1 MGIGRGRAATG
12 PRTGGSMAFDPH
24 QEDYQRLGLRYA
36 HTLPSSDPF
45 QTTRALAGFGKR
57 FSQNRDSL
65 PQSDGDR
72 AFHLVVQAT
81 DIIDYQLPFIAEGA
95 GGPLIGKVASLLSE
109 ALALDPDCHDA
120 VRMKAAIELDSF
132 EGYYRFLKDGAD
144 NVHSSCKLA
153 LASDTG
159 EDARLGNDL
168 AMRPY
173 VRWMA
178 SLAARALVCG
188 RYLVCVDTCLHLL
201 DENPSDQAD
210 VRRTAALAYAKLE
223 DEAGLDELSSR
234 FGISL
239 DGSLRM
245 DAWFLLARL
254 ALAHKAHD
262 MDAAHSLLEHCLS
275 GYPHA
280 AATLTRQDELPD
292 GVFSRIMVMPRSE
305 DELILALS
313 EAEIILEE
321 GRDLSDL
328 GTLGS
333 WIAEDPSVVA
343 AYRSEDP
350 TMAVAPATPRGRD

>member
-1 MGIGRGRAATG
+1 M
-12 PRTGGSMAFDPH
+12 SFDPH

-36 HTLPSSDPF
+36 RTLSSTDPF
-45 QTTRALAGFGKR
+45 QATRALAGFGKR
-57 FSQNRDSL
+57 FSQSRDSL

-81 DIIDYQLPFIAEGA
+81 EIIDYQLPFVADGT
-95 GGPLIGKVASLLSE
+95 GGPLIDRAASLLSE

-120 VRMKAAIELDSF
+120 IRMKAAIELDSF
-132 EGYYRFLKDGAD
+132 EGYYRFLTDGVD
-144 NVHSSCKLA
+144 NVHSACKLA
-153 LASDTG
+153 LTSGTS
-159 EDARLGNDL
+159 EDVTLENDL

-173 VRWMA
+173 IRWMA

-188 RYLVCVDTCLHLL
+188 RYRACIDTCLRLL
-201 DENPSDQAD
+201 DEDPADQAD

-223 DEAGLDELSSR
+223 DDEGLDELSAR
-234 FGISL
+234 FDVPL
-239 DGSLRM
+239 DGSFRT
-245 DAWFLLARL
+245 DAWFLLSRM

-262 MDAAHSLLEHCLS
+262 MDAAHALLERCLAT
-275 GYPHA
+275 YPHA
-280 AATLTRQDELPD
+280 ATTLTRQDELPD
-292 GVFSRIMVMPRSE
+292 GVFSRIVVMPHSE

-343 AYRSEDP
+343 AYRSEEP
-350 TMAVAPATPRGRD
+350 ATPLAPATQEGRG

>member
-45 QTTRALAGFGKR
+45 QATRALAGFGKR

-81 DIIDYQLPFIAEGA
+81 EVVDYQLPFMAEGTS
-95 GGPLIGKVASLLSE
+95 GPLVARAASLLSE
-109 ALALDPDCHDA
+109 ALALDPGCHDA
-120 VRMKAAIELDSF
+120 IRMKAAIELDSF
-132 EGYYRFLKDGAD
+132 EDYYRFLKDGAD
-144 NVHSSCKLA
+144 NVRSSCKLS
-153 LASDTG
+153 LASGTDD
-159 EDARLGNDL
+159 DAALGNDL

-188 RYLVCVDTCLHLL
+188 RYRSCVDTCLHLL
-201 DENPSDQAD
+201 DEDPVDQAD

-234 FGISL
+234 FGVTF
-239 DGSLRM
+239 DGGLRM
-245 DAWFLLARL
+245 DAWFLLARM

-262 MDAAHSLLEHCLS
+262 LDMAHSLLERCLT

-280 AATLTRQDELPD
+280 ATTLTRQDELPD

-305 DELILALS
+305 DELVL
-313 EAEIILEE
+313 AEI
-321 GRDLSDL
+321 GRASCR
-328 GTLGS
+328 
-333 WIAEDPSVVA
+333 ERV
-343 AYRSEDP
+343 
-350 TMAVAPATPRGRD
+350 